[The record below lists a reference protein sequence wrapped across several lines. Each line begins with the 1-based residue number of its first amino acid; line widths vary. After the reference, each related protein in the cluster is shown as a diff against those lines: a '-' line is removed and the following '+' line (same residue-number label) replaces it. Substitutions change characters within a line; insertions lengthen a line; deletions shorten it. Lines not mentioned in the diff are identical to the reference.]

1 MVKCRPDLASRARS
15 LTRGHLLAGCAISA
29 FAMAPVAAHAQLISS
44 ANAVTSAGGQ
54 TPVITTSGTVTDITL
69 SAARTI
75 LNWSSFGLGADQT
88 AVYRFQDP
96 SWIVLNRVTGQAVI
110 DGRIEATVGGQPNSG
125 NVWFASPGGVIF
137 GPNARVNVGGLLATT
152 GTVAQAQFLDPA
164 NLAFG
169 FTGANA
175 ASVQIRG
182 GAELKSGTGPLAL
195 ISGAVTAEARS
206 TVIGGSVL
214 YAAASDFTVRFAPQ
228 PGGLDLLDFIVP
240 AGGGTISTAPLSLLG
255 DTVGRNVMLA
265 VVNRADVT
273 NAVINAAGLI
283 AAQSARSD
291 GGDVVLTAGV
301 DIVNRQP
308 GTVRTNAV
316 TETQFS
322 LGIVSAQRD
331 LIAGFGAPT
340 SVRAEQMSA
349 GRDLA
354 VAAASLDSGT
364 LNAGRTLI
372 VDASRDITLRSGAS
386 AGGTATF
393 RSNGAATVGPN
404 GVSTVGRLQMDVG
417 SVSATR
423 LSSGRSIVINASG
436 AGTTTQPAVK
446 LGTLLA
452 EDDILATA
460 TNAAGSIVLD
470 RATITGART
479 DEAPFGR
486 TLSLTAR
493 GAQGDVTYGTLP
505 GGSVIDGATRVLLS
519 AGRDVTAN
527 VAGLLTL
534 SGGSAGRDFTIRA
547 GDLDIT
553 GPITAMNLRVE
564 SLGGALRLGSSPLS
578 AVLGAP
584 VGADADPGM
593 LISAADFQQITV
605 TREASF
611 YAGSTVA
618 PGRGDLTVLDLRVD
632 VARVPQLLLAA
643 GGANDIRVTGV
654 LAPITEG
661 GVLTIGEDDVRSP
674 WRPGRILVTGAI
686 GFSRGSPA
694 TDYSDLRPFD
704 QVNLNAL
711 RDIILGTQRFIS
723 LVQAV
728 SPADINISANRPAGV
743 APTDS
748 ERDRV
753 FLTANSLTLSA
764 SDRIVQ
770 QNTGTVAA
778 PNGVLITSRFARP
791 GALSVTPARVVDLF
805 GAFRN
810 GSGSFSRD
818 FQPDIRS
825 GGATTPTIRFNGCV
839 VTDTGCSISAVTRR
853 AQKLEDLDLLD
864 PALADGL
871 FSLPPEPQVLTFTG
885 PEADVFVTDPVTL
898 GTGSDELWRRRKASP
913 AAAGR
918 AQ

>member
-1 MVKCRPDLASRARS
+1 MVKRRPDLEPRARS
-15 LTRGHLLAGCAISA
+15 VTRGRLLAGCAFSLFTVTPLA
-29 FAMAPVAAHAQLISS
+29 THAQLISGAS
-44 ANAVTSAGGQ
+44 AVTGPGGQ
-54 TPVITTSGTVTDITL
+54 APVIATSGTVTDITL
-69 SAARTI
+69 GSARTI

-96 SWIVLNRVTGQAVI
+96 SWIVLNRVTGPAVI
-110 DGRIEATVGGQPNSG
+110 DGRIEAMVGGQSNSG

-152 GTVAQAQFLDPA
+152 GTVAQAQFLDST

-169 FTGANA
+169 FAGANA
-175 ASVQIRG
+175 GSIQIRS
-182 GAELKSGTGPLAL
+182 GAELKSGAGPLAL
-195 ISGAVTAEARS
+195 ISGTVTAEARS
-206 TVIGGSVL
+206 TVIGGNVL
-214 YAAASDFTVRFAPQ
+214 YGAANDFTVRFAPQ

-240 AGGGTISTAPLSLLG
+240 AGGGTISTTPLSLLG
-255 DTVGRNVMLA
+255 DTVGRSVILA
-265 VVNRADVT
+265 VVNRADVL
-273 NAVINAAGLI
+273 NAVINATGLI

-291 GGDVVLTAGV
+291 GGDIILSAGV

-316 TETQFS
+316 TETQFN

-331 LIAGFGAPT
+331 LIAGFGSPT
-340 SVRAEQMSA
+340 TVRIEQMSA

-354 VAAASLDSGT
+354 VAAASLDAGT

-372 VDASRDITLRSGAS
+372 VDAGRDITLRTGAS
-386 AGGTATF
+386 AGGSAMF
-393 RSNGAATVGPN
+393 RSNGTVTVGPN

-417 SVSATR
+417 SVSAAR
-423 LSSGRSIVINASG
+423 LSSGRSIVVNASG
-436 AGTTTQPAVK
+436 AGTATQPAVK

-452 EDDILATA
+452 EDDILITA
-460 TNAAGSIVLD
+460 TNAVGSIVLD
-470 RATITGART
+470 RATITGARA

-493 GAQGDVTYGTLP
+493 GAQGDVTYGTPP
-505 GGSVIDGATRVLLS
+505 GGSAIDGATRVLFS

-527 VAGLLTL
+527 VSGLLTL
-534 SGGSAGRDFTIRA
+534 TGGSAGRDFIIRA
-547 GDLDIT
+547 GDLDIA
-553 GPITAMNLRVE
+553 GPVTAVNLRIE
-564 SLGGALRLGSSPLS
+564 SLSGALRLGSSPLS

-593 LISAADFQQITV
+593 LISAADFQQISV
-605 TREASF
+605 TRELSF

-618 PGRGDLTVLDLRVD
+618 PGRGDLTVLDLQVD

-643 GGANDIRVTGV
+643 GGANDIRVTGI

-661 GVLTIGEDDVRSP
+661 GVLTIGESDVRSP

-686 GFSRGSPA
+686 GFSRGSPL
-694 TDYSDLRPFD
+694 TDYSDLRPFNE
-704 QVNLNAL
+704 VNLNAL

-728 SPADINISANRPAGV
+728 SPDDINISANRPLGV

-770 QNTGTVAA
+770 QNTGTSAA
-778 PNGVLITSRFARP
+778 PNGVLITSRSSRV

-810 GSGSFSRD
+810 GSGGFSRD
-818 FQPDIRS
+818 FQPEIRS

-839 VTDTGCSISAVTRR
+839 VTDAGCSISAVTRR

-864 PALADGL
+864 PSLVDGL
-871 FSLPPEPQVLTFTG
+871 FSIPPEPPVLTFAG
-885 PEADVFVTDPVTL
+885 PEPDVFVTDPVTL